1 MQQRKD
7 KNING
12 KPLGITILLSL
23 VAGFLISLWAI
34 YLDPKG
40 TGGSILMIPIIF
52 TLFPVSIAL
61 FFTGLI
67 CLKSSFGKH
76 LVVSSLLVPI
86 SFFVIKELLRLTI
99 N

>member
-12 KPLGITILLSL
+12 KPLGITTLLSL

-40 TGGSILMIPIIF
+40 TGGSILMLPIIF
-52 TLFPVSIAL
+52 TVFPISIAL
-61 FFTGLI
+61 FVTGLI
-67 CLKSSFGKH
+67 CLKSSFGKY
-76 LVVSSLLVPI
+76 LVVASLIIPT
-86 SFFVIKELLRLTI
+86 SFFL
-99 N
+99 